1 MNAEGELIWNKYC
14 SFLYKDFHKQIEY
27 NEKKVKEYF
36 ERIRNTKILETLRV
50 KNAKSIEQVPVTTYN
65 DYPFLD
71 VFGEKVKKL
80 EASIP
85 KGNAETLAE
94 YHMRIGRIAAES
106 IKDYIPGDFEI
117 YVKTSGTT
125 SRSKWIIHTNLSR
138 EITSEFGIA
147 CLAMACSDRVG
158 DTSLR
163 FGDTG
168 LNTCAPPPYIS
179 GWVYHYLNKIFK
191 FKIYPPLEVTDR
203 ISDIKQRMLMVLK
216 KTDTVKERIAF
227 IMSTGSLLYML
238 VKYITDRRSFYR
250 DSFESLDIGVAKL
263 YMLSKFIHTKL
274 FWEPKKVKE
283 VLPVKGLI
291 CAGYDSK
298 PYIDLFKSS
307 FGVEPLNAYGS
318 SELVLLMYGNIEN
331 RSNLVPDLRA
341 GYLEFIDTENGGIF
355 KIDEVKKGKKY
366 SLVATYFGGCLVRY
380 KIGDMFKVEDLR
392 DDGMPIFSFE
402 GREDYAIDLYGYF
415 RIDEGLALRV
425 MMKAGF
431 TPSEKWCFAKVIGP
445 QEYIHVLMENEW
457 GCTEDTATKRIFN
470 ALLEESVDFK
480 NFVKDFRIK
489 NPWEIIK
496 VEYLRK
502 GAFMK
507 YSNLRLKMGSP
518 YGQMKP
524 PRIIPT
530 QKMEIFENLR
540 GT

>member
-1 MNAEGELIWNKYC
+1 MGVEGEEIWNKYC
-14 SFLYKDFHKQIEY
+14 SFLYENFQKQIEY
-27 NEKKVKEYF
+27 NEKKAGEYF
-36 ERIRNTKILETLRV
+36 KGLRNTRILETLGAKDA
-50 KNAKSIEQVPVTTYN
+50 KNIGQVPITTYD

-71 VFGEKVKKL
+71 VFGERVKKL

-85 KGNAETLAE
+85 KSKDETLAE

-106 IKDYIPGDFEI
+106 IKHYIPGEFEI

-125 SRSKWIIHTNLSR
+125 ARSKWIIHTRLSR

-147 CLAMACSDRVG
+147 CLAMACSNRIG
-158 DTSLR
+158 DTYLR

-203 ISDIKQRMLMVLK
+203 ISDIKQRMLMVLNK
-216 KTDTVKERIAF
+216 IDMMKERIAF

-250 DSFESLDIGVAKL
+250 DYFESLDIGIAKL
-263 YMLSKFIHTKL
+263 YMFSKFIQTKL
-274 FWEPKKVKE
+274 FWEPKNVKE
-283 VLPVKGLI
+283 VLPVKGLM

-298 PYIDLFKSS
+298 PYIELFKSS

-318 SELVLLMYGNIEN
+318 SELVLLMYGTVEN
-331 RSNLVPDLRA
+331 RSNLIPDLRA
-341 GYLEFIDTENGGIF
+341 GYLEFIDTESGNIL
-355 KIDEVKKGKKY
+355 KVDEIKKGKKY

-380 KIGDMFKVEDLR
+380 RIGDTFKVEDLR

-402 GREDYAIDLYGYF
+402 GREGYTIDLYGYF

-431 TPSEKWCFAKVIGP
+431 TPSEKWCFAKIIGAN
-445 QEYIHVLMENEW
+445 EYIHVLMENEW
-457 GCTEDTATKRIFN
+457 DTTEEIATKRIFN
-470 ALLEESVDFK
+470 ALLEDSPDFR
-480 NFVKDFRIK
+480 NFVRDFRIK
-489 NPWEIIK
+489 NPSDVIK

-502 GAFMK
+502 GAFIR
-507 YSNLRLKMGSP
+507 YSNLRSKMGSP

-530 QKMEIFENLR
+530 HKMEIFETLR
-540 GT
+540 RI